1 MIVSAIALHLWQS
14 SWFAGVAW
22 LLALSLR
29 HDSPR
34 VRFWVW
40 LAASIKFLVP
50 FALLS
55 WIGSQFVFMTS
66 DEHSLLPFVQQV
78 VAPLN
83 QTTIVAESLDHGI
96 SQFCAVAWALGTVV
110 LFVRWFASWR
120 HSRTLVELSAPYA
133 DVASIPVRCSDGLA
147 EPAVFGIRKP
157 VLLLPNHVA
166 ATFTVEQ
173 IDSILAHEMWHV
185 RRRDNLMAAIHRLV
199 ETVFW
204 FHPLVWWIGAKL
216 IDEREQACDEGVLR
230 DGHEPQAY
238 AETLIRVCKHS
249 VRSRPI
255 CASSATA
262 GDLCARI
269 RAIMAR
275 GQRSPVA
282 VLGRSALALALL
294 VGVGLPVASGVTVI
308 AASAGAIAAG
318 TSSIRVTEAA
328 GPAFIM
334 VDDDYVYARDVSL
347 RDLISRAYAVRARDI
362 AGSIESL
369 DQPHFDVQLKA
380 PVGGSIDAKHLIAD
394 LLERQFNVELIVRPS
409 LGVASARAD

>member
-29 HDSPR
+29 KDSPR

-55 WIGSQFVFMTS
+55 WVGSQFVFMTR
-66 DEHSLLPFVQQV
+66 DEHSLLPFVQQA
-78 VAPLN
+78 VAPLDPR
-83 QTTIVAESLDHGI
+83 TIIAGSLDHRI
-96 SQFCAVAWALGTVV
+96 PQFCALVWALGSLV
-110 LFVRWFASWR
+110 LLVRWYASWR
-120 HSRTLVELSAPYA
+120 HSRALVALSTPYKG
-133 DVASIPVRCSDGLA
+133 VASIPVRCSDGLA
-147 EPAVFGIRKP
+147 EPAVFGIRNP

-173 IDSILAHEMWHV
+173 IDSILAHELWHV

-204 FHPLVWWIGAKL
+204 FHPLVWWIGTKL
-216 IDEREQACDEGVLR
+216 IDVREQACDEGVLE
-230 DGHEPQAY
+230 DGHEPHAY
-238 AETLIRVCKHS
+238 AETLIRVCRHS

-255 CASSATA
+255 CASAATG

-269 RAIMAR
+269 RAIMVKR
-275 GQRSPVA
+275 QRSSVA
-282 VLGRSALALALL
+282 VFGRIALALALL

-334 VDDDYVYARDVSL
+334 VEDDYVYARDVSL
-347 RDLISRAYAVRARDI
+347 RDLISQAYAVRARDI

-380 PVGGSIDAKHLIAD
+380 PVGRSIDAKRLIAD

-409 LGVASARAD
+409 LGVAPAQTD